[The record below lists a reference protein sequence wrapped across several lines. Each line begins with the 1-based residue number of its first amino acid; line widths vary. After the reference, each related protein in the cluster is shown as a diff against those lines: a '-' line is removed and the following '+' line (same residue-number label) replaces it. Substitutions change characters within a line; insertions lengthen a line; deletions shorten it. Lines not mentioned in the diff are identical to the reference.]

1 MSNKMTVAQKIAA
14 LEAHIA
20 ELEAQLAEA
29 RRPREQKSNKKY
41 LVLEL
46 LKEGPHSTSELA
58 AKLDTTKNNIGS
70 LLTYLRKQDG
80 IILHMDHNRRHYI
93 AG

>member
-1 MSNKMTVAQKIAA
+1 MTAKERMAI
-14 LEAHIA
+14 LEARIE
-20 ELEAQLAEA
+20 ELERDLAEA
-29 RRPREQKSNKKY
+29 RKPREQKSNKKY

-58 AKLDTTKNNIGS
+58 QKLDTTKNNIGS